1 MVPSENESIALPKL
15 SPNTDPQIMIVLS
28 VHDKGRYNYN
38 MANLFGNYHV
48 FKFVDVNANI
58 TDNTYEIQRQR
69 ITELDR

>member
-1 MVPSENESIALPKL
+1 
-15 SPNTDPQIMIVLS
+15 MIVLS